1 MVFKFMDPYKF
12 RWALVEKII
21 IRKDSCT
28 LMSIAALFIITKT
41 WSNGGTNK
49 EDVVDIYSEILLN
62 HRKEVMPFAI
72 TWMKLEG
79 IILSKVSQREKDKYC
94 VVSLVCEIKKPQTH
108 KNGEQIGDYQRQRVE
123 GWGKGMKV
131 FKRWL
136 KGKESACQCR
146 RCRRSGF
153 NPWVQKIPLSRE
165 WQLTPVFW
173 PRKFHGQSMR
183 SQSQTRLSDFH
194 FHK

>member
-1 MVFKFMDPYKF
+1 MY
-12 RWALVEKII
+12 
-21 IRKDSCT
+21 
-28 LMSIAALFIITKT
+28 
-41 WSNGGTNK
+41 
-49 EDVVDIYSEILLN
+49 IYSEILLN

-94 VVSLVCEIKKPQTH
+94 VISLVCEIKKPQTH

-136 KGKESACQCR
+136 KGKESTCQCR

-173 PRKFHGQSMR
+173 PRKFHGQR
-183 SQSQTRLSDFH
+183 SLAGQTGLSTHTHTHTHTHMHSKGTNFWL
-194 FHK
+194 